1 MPQKMK
7 QENRCTVGASNTQI
21 PTMDSSAGENLAKLN
36 PVKDYVIYDDKV
48 YYIHHIYDRFA
59 ASKDGSIFNLQT
71 KQIGIGYIENKS
83 GCYRFTAFT
92 KEYIEKGKCYYNHRF
107 IWEAINKQSLS
118 KNVIIRHI
126 DGNKQNNCIDNLE
139 LMTRSENAKHANEAK
154 KYKTKIVITTDKPI
168 ESIKMD
174 IELEESD
181 DEFTENEKQKIDK
194 KFNSM
199 MKKIENGNF
208 PYKKQLKKHLPNIEF
223 W

>member
-1 MPQKMK
+1 MELKALMPQKMK
-7 QENRCTVGASNTQI
+7 QAKRDRSSIPSLQNLDVVETVGSQSTMSN
-21 PTMDSSAGENLAKLN
+21 PTHNIIISDKAYMDYMSGENSLLPKT
-36 PVKDYVIYDDKV
+36 VKDYVIYDDKV

-59 ASKDGSIFNLQT
+59 ASKDVSIFNLQT

-126 DGNKQNNCIDNLE
+126 DGNKLNNSIDNLE
-139 LMTRSENAKHANEAK
+139 LGKR
-154 KYKTKIVITTDKPI
+154 
-168 ESIKMD
+168 KM
-174 IELEESD
+174 
-181 DEFTENEKQKIDK
+181 NEKCIQARYDA
-194 KFNSM
+194 M
-199 MKKIENGNF
+199 MKKNR
-208 PYKKQLKKHLPNIEF
+208 K

>member
-1 MPQKMK
+1 MHQTHKLQPW
-7 QENRCTVGASNTQI
+7 N
-21 PTMDSSAGENLAKLN
+21 SSTGENLAKLN

-71 KQIGIGYIENKS
+71 KQRGIGYIENKS

-126 DGNKQNNCIDNLE
+126 DGNKLNNSIDNLE
-139 LMTRSENAKHANEAK
+139 LGKR
-154 KYKTKIVITTDKPI
+154 
-168 ESIKMD
+168 KM
-174 IELEESD
+174 
-181 DEFTENEKQKIDK
+181 NEKCIQARYDA
-194 KFNSM
+194 M

-208 PYKKQLKKHLPNIEF
+208 PYQKQLQEHFPNMNF
-223 W
+223 Y